1 MNEGVEASGRTI
13 QEAIEKALAKL
24 GLDRDQVRIE
34 VLSTGRP
41 GLFGIGGE
49 EARVRVTPLEG
60 AESTPLPELAPQ
72 AVSATSF
79 AMAGAEIEGDEE
91 EEEGGVVVKGTDAP
105 EVSSAAEYLRQMLK
119 CLGLAAEVSVRAP
132 ETPGDGL
139 GRASAVLDIRGE
151 DLGILIG
158 RRGSTLAALQYLL
171 NVMINRQFQSR
182 VVVTVDVEGYKRR
195 REEALKGLAQRLAQK
210 VKQTGRPITL
220 EPMPAAERRIV
231 HLALLNDPN
240 VVTSSIGNGED
251 RKVMISPRRRS
262 RGPGRRP

>member
-1 MNEGVEASGRTI
+1 MNEGVEASGRTLE
-13 QEAIEKALAKL
+13 EAIEKALAQL
-24 GLDRDQVRIE
+24 GLDRDQVHIE

-49 EARVRVTPLEG
+49 EARVRVTPLATITSSPFQE
-60 AESTPLPELAPQ
+60 PAPQ
-72 AVSATSF
+72 PVSQAPF
-79 AMAGAEIEGDEE
+79 APAGTDIEEEE
-91 EEEGGVVVKGTDAP
+91 EEEGRVVVKGTESP
-105 EVSSAAEYLRQMLK
+105 EVSRASEYLRDILA

-210 VKQTGRPITL
+210 VKQTGRPVTL

-231 HLALLNDPN
+231 HLALVNDPD